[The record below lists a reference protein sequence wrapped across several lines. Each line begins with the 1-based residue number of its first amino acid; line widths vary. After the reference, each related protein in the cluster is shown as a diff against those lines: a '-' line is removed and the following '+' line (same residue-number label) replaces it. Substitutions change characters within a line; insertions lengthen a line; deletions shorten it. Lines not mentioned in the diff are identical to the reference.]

1 VSQYYDLS
9 RIAQLEDVMGADAGA
24 IVASMLTSMADAM
37 EEIGAALA
45 AGEFDRATRAAHSAR
60 NDALTVGAR
69 PLLEALTELEAST
82 RRCDAAGA
90 SGALE
95 RVHAFWPATRDALAA
110 SADFR

>member
-9 RIAQLEDVMGADAGA
+9 RIAQLEDVMGAEAGA
-24 IVASMLTSMADAM
+24 IVASMLTSMTAAM
-37 EEIGAALA
+37 EEIEVALA
-45 AGEFDRATRAAHSAR
+45 DGEFERATRAAHSAR

-69 PLLEALTELEAST
+69 QLLEALTELEVAT

-95 RVHAFWPATRDALAA
+95 RVHAVWPPTRDALAT
-110 SADFR
+110 SADFP